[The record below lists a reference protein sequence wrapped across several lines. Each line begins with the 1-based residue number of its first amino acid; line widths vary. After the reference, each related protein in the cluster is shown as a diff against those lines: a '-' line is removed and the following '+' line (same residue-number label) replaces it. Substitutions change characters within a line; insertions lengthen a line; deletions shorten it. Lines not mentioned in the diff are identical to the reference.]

1 MKKTALTILILC
13 TSALFL
19 GGCGLFDSEYLVVED
34 YAPAVQSESSPEDRI
49 KVSDINS
56 LKQAISTIITEGA
69 AEGKIVFDPAYDGDP
84 VADMSKACWQV
95 RTQDAL
101 CAYCV
106 ADISYELSKI
116 VTYYEAKLYI
126 GYTDY
131 VESAG
136 TIVNLPFSTGIEN
149 VIRQTLADGSTKLV
163 MLVGHSSYS
172 AEDVARLVSEVYRQ
186 NPALAPR
193 EPSVGVNMYSGSN
206 MQRLYEVTLH
216 YGMTAEEQRERTAML
231 REFSPFEGLDL
242 TGLDAGQRAR
252 LAFDYLCESSTV
264 DNSGGK
270 NTVYAALIG
279 KTADSEGLAL
289 GYLELCRQLGVECI
303 VVYGQHEWQEHCWNI
318 IRADD
323 RYYHVD
329 VGLMD
334 ARDAELCF
342 MKTDEDFWST
352 YRWDMS
358 SYPACMPL
366 PEPSEAPASDGET
379 ESALEPEDIKA
390 EDEADKEAAEEEAPL
405 PEATLPPVTDEES
418 EQPPA
423 PEDEQAAQTGTETA
437 EEAEIVPDAK
447 SGEN

>member
-1 MKKTALTILILC
+1 MKKSAPLILIFC
-13 TSALFL
+13 VCAFFL
-19 GGCGLFDSEYLVVED
+19 VGCGLFDSEYLVVED
-34 YAPAVQSESSPEDRI
+34 YAPTVQSESSPEDRI
-49 KVSDINS
+49 KVSSISS

-69 AEGKIVFDPAYDGDP
+69 TEGKIVFDPAYDGDP

-116 VTYYEAKLYI
+116 VTYYEARLYI

-131 VESAG
+131 VEG
-136 TIVNLPFSTGIEN
+136 TGSIVNLPFSTGIEN

-172 AEDVARLVSEVYRQ
+172 AEDVAGLVSDVYRQ
-186 NPALAPR
+186 NPAVAPR
-193 EPSVGVNMYSGSN
+193 EPTVSVNMYSGSD
-206 MQRLYEVTLH
+206 MQRLYEVNLN
-216 YGMTAEEQRERTAML
+216 YGMTADELYKRTLKL
-231 REFSPFEGLDL
+231 REFAPFEAVDVSGLD
-242 TGLDAGQRAR
+242 GGERA
-252 LAFDYLCESSTV
+252 LMAFEYLCENSTV

-289 GYLELCRQLGVECI
+289 GYLELCRQLDVECI
-303 VVYGQHEWQEHCWNI
+303 VVYGQHDWQDHCWNI
-318 IRADD
+318 IKAED

-329 VGLMD
+329 AGLMD
-334 ARDAELCF
+334 IRDAELCF

-366 PEPSEAPASDGET
+366 PEPSEVPVADTET
-379 ESALEPEDIKA
+379 EPVT
-390 EDEADKEAAEEEAPL
+390 EEEKELGEAESSEGEEMPL
-405 PEATLPPVTDEES
+405 PEASVQPLPEEKDEPILSPEEDRPDAPSATDVI
-418 EQPPA
+418 A
-423 PEDEQAAQTGTETA
+423 
-437 EEAEIVPDAK
+437 EAEIISDAK